1 MVLKSTVFSE
11 WACNSRPGSIA
22 CDSCASLCRATPSP
36 TPNISHRRP
45 SLAPRSARSMS
56 LCTHCRL
63 VLRQAAR
70 HPHARPR
77 AAAAAAALS
86 TNASPDDLLSRP
98 TWSVRSLR
106 GPPTPSPE
114 QQRHHAITP
123 PQLHHL
129 LRLAALPQPA
139 SAGEEAA
146 MIATLQSQL
155 QFVRAVQRVDT
166 AGVEPLSAIRDET
179 DAAVREGTVGLE
191 DLRDALGREAR
202 VGHYKRPRR
211 VREKVDA
218 PAEEWD
224 ALSTA
229 SRKAGKY
236 FVVESGS
243 KENGAP

>member
-1 MVLKSTVFSE
+1 
-11 WACNSRPGSIA
+11 
-22 CDSCASLCRATPSP
+22 
-36 TPNISHRRP
+36 
-45 SLAPRSARSMS
+45 MS

-63 VLRQAAR
+63 ALRQAAR

-77 AAAAAAALS
+77 AAASLS
-86 TNASPDDLLSRP
+86 TKASPHDMLSKP

-106 GPPTPSPE
+106 GPSTPSPE
-114 QQRHHAITP
+114 QQQQQLEPITP

-139 SAGEEAA
+139 SADEEAD

-179 DAAVREGTVGLE
+179 DEAVRENTVGLD
-191 DLRDALGREAR
+191 DLRHVLDKEAR

-211 VREKVDA
+211 VKEKVDA
-218 PAEEWD
+218 EAEEWD

-236 FVVESGS
+236 FVVESAS
-243 KENGAP
+243 KENGGS